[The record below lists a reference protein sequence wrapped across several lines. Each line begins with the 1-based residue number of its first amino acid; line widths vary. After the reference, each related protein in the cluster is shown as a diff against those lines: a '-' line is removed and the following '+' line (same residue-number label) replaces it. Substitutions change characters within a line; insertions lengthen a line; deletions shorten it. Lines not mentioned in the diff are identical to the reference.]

1 MNQNFNKKFRF
12 FMLFIALPLVLA
24 KLIWSGALIFLDKS
38 NSKILRGENYNYHY
52 SLSLADKFIGEHKVL
67 PKKRVDK
74 DDGEKLDNIK
84 LKGTYL
90 GGDAS
95 FIIIEDGTSES
106 KFIYIGDDFRGYNLT
121 KVGESKVVFEKGGK
135 NYYVLLNDKDN
146 RDTKSKASSISDNMP
161 PPPDEIESTPPTTPA
176 TIERS
181 ELNSY
186 IKNPDKIWKNI
197 RIQEQRS
204 NGQISGFRVNYV
216 KKGSFFERGG
226 LRSGDIIKGIDGNE
240 IKSLADVM
248 KYYTNIDSLDSL
260 SLTVLRG
267 GSEIELDFSVN

>member
-24 KLIWSGALIFLDKS
+24 KFIWSGALVFLDKS
-38 NSKILRGENYNYHY
+38 NSKMARGEDYNYHY
-52 SLSLADKFIGEHKVL
+52 SLSLADKFIGKHKAT
-67 PKKRVDK
+67 PKTRVDK

-95 FIIIEDGTSES
+95 FIIIEDGKSES
-106 KFIYIGDDFRGYNLT
+106 KFIYIGDDFRGYNLS

-135 NYYVLLNDKDN
+135 NYYVLLNDEENKDKKPE
-146 RDTKSKASSISDNMP
+146 KSPTSDMP
-161 PPPDEIESTPPTTPA
+161 PSPEDMEPTPPGTPA
-176 TIERS
+176 AIDRS

-216 KKGSFFERGG
+216 KKGSFFEKGG
-226 LRSGDIIKGIDGNE
+226 LKSGDVIKGIDGSE

-248 KYYTNIDSLDSL
+248 KYYTNIESLDSI

-267 GSEIELDFSVN
+267 GSEVELDFSVN